1 MIFKTPRN
9 TMPKLIFPT
18 SMESG
23 EPLATFGRNTLVMLS
38 YTPWVYLHGTLET
51 ESCNLG
57 GWDKFK
63 WYYTAPETDGIYK
76 CGVAFTNERIVEA
89 NAYLWEAKFGE
100 GRTKVTGLVVAND
113 DIEGNAFAQKKW
125 EEKSDF
131 I

>member
-1 MIFKTPRN
+1 MSN
-9 TMPKLIFPT
+9 SPKLIFPT
-18 SMESG
+18 LMESG
-23 EPLATFGRNTLVMLS
+23 EPMATFGQSTLVVLS
-38 YTPWVYLHGTLET
+38 YTPWVYLHGTLDS
-51 ESCNLG
+51 ESSTLG

-63 WYYTAPETDGIYK
+63 WYGMPPESDGIYV
-76 CGVAFTNERIVEA
+76 CGVAFSNERIVEA
-89 NAYLWEAKFGE
+89 TAYLWEAKFGE